1 MEKFNKREFAKF
13 INKRLGLPQQ
23 EGQRLFD
30 AIGEEISRTLE
41 SGGTAYAFGIGTL
54 KVVRSQSEDKRR
66 RVRLRVHPDTEA
78 MLVRMD
84 KKDVPSE
91 RENSRQPPEDDLEA
105 DG

>member
-54 KVVRSQSEDKRR
+54 KVVRSQSENKRR

-78 MLVRMD
+78 MLDRMD
-84 KKDVPSE
+84 KKDLPSE
-91 RENSRQPPEDDLEA
+91 QEDSPDHPDDELDA
-105 DG
+105 SS